1 MPTTKPCLSCRRP
14 RRPGQYL
21 CRACWFK
28 IPGPTRSAL
37 NQRDDRAMARLRELH
52 SQLANDVPLSEIQV
66 TR

>member
-21 CRACWFK
+21 CRTCWLK
-28 IPGPTRSAL
+28 IPGPERSAL
-37 NQRDDRAMARLRELH
+37 NQRDDQAITRLRELH
-52 SQLANDVPLSEIQV
+52 SQLTAGVPLHEIQV